1 MTEIITM
8 GIVSALVL
16 VAVVFAATTCAVR
29 AKSYKM
35 EGRQPLL
42 SDQYQRYDDE
52 KSQSVV

>member
-8 GIVSALVL
+8 SIVAALMV

-29 AKSYKM
+29 AKSYKV

-42 SDQYQRYDDE
+42 GDQYQRYDDD

>member
-8 GIVSALVL
+8 AIVAALVV

-29 AKSYKM
+29 ARSRL
-35 EGRQPLL
+35 EGHQPLL